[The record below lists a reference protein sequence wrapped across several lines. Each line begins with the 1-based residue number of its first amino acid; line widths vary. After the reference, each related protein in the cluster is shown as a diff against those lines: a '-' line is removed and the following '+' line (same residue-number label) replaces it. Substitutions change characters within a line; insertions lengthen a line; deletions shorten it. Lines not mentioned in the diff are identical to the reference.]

1 MKKLEL
7 KEGVVYHMCEIGIE
21 NLSLNSITSNRK
33 DKKQIDDKLKSCE
46 ATGMQ
51 IPAVITDS
59 SIAKEAGY
67 SLTDFLTSKD
77 ICTPEEISI
86 GYTVSEEITVLGHI

>member
-1 MKKLEL
+1 
-7 KEGVVYHMCEIGIE
+7 
-21 NLSLNSITSNRK
+21 
-33 DKKQIDDKLKSCE
+33 
-46 ATGMQ
+46 MQ

-86 GYTVSEEITVLGHI
+86 GYTVSEGNNVLGHI